1 MIDPDAIDEA
11 HVFPGDRY
19 DCRPDDGKE
28 ADAMNEAHIQKL
40 RYEHQYGQ

>member
-19 DCRPDDGKE
+19 DYHPCDGDE
-28 ADAMNEAHIQKL
+28 SDAMNEAHTPKL
-40 RYEHQYGQ
+40 RYELQYGQ